1 MRGNL
6 ICNIPGAAGLPHT
19 RLAEASHFL
28 QDDQGPEIA
37 RHLVAFIE
45 NDTSVLGNYEADCD
59 GDSEESSP

>member
-1 MRGNL
+1 MDQ
-6 ICNIPGAAGLPHT
+6 AHT
-19 RLAEASHFL
+19 RLPEASHFL

-37 RHLVAFIE
+37 RRLVTFIE